1 MSVETT
7 TPVGAKGGKVKT
19 VALWVVTVLLAAAF
33 VSAGSMKFFSA
44 EAATQFAQFGYPGW
58 FLVLIGVIE
67 VAGGVALLVPRLA
80 PIAAAGLGVVMVG
93 AVFTVLRHDDAVK
106 ALAPL
111 VFLVLLGMVAY
122 ARSPRIFT

>member
-1 MSVETT
+1 MSVETEI
-7 TPVGAKGGKVKT
+7 PVGSKGGKVKT
-19 VALWVVTVLLAAAF
+19 VALWVVTVLLAALF
-33 VSAGSMKFFSA
+33 VLAGSMKFFSA
-44 EAATQFAQFGYPGW
+44 EAAEQFAKFGYPGW

-67 VAGGVALLVPRLA
+67 VAGGLALLVPRLT
-80 PIAAAGLGVVMVG
+80 PIAAAGLAIVMVG

-111 VFLVLLGMVAY
+111 AFLVLLVTVGY